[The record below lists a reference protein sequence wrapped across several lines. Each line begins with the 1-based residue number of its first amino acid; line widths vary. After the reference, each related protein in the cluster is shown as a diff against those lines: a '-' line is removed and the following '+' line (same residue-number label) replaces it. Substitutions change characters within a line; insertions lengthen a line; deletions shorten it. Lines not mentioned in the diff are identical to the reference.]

1 MLIVKKITRVLR
13 AKKDKY
19 NREKGLR
26 KLEKLIKKGNLTKLK
41 INNRGYNKFLEL
53 ESEISIKINQEKILK
68 DHKWDGLKGY
78 QTNSTVS
85 NNDILENFKQL
96 WVIEKAFRIAK
107 TDLKIRPIYHFK
119 KRRVEAHICLNFVVY
134 KIYKEPERILKIKSQ
149 D

>member
-53 ESEISIKINQEKILK
+53 ESEISIKIN
-68 DHKWDGLKGY
+68 
-78 QTNSTVS
+78 
-85 NNDILENFKQL
+85 
-96 WVIEKAFRIAK
+96 
-107 TDLKIRPIYHFK
+107 
-119 KRRVEAHICLNFVVY
+119 
-134 KIYKEPERILKIKSQ
+134 
-149 D
+149 